1 MTKSLFHR
9 MFTRKPTTCITKNQD
24 KALIKAR
31 KNVLMMPVEFNP
43 KKAMSTPNMNNRRT
57 AMRTERGRM
66 VFSRLMDGKMVD
78 VLFLGNRAV

>member
-1 MTKSLFHR
+1 MP
-9 MFTRKPTTCITKNQD
+9 TRKPTTCITKNQD

-31 KNVLMMPVEFNP
+31 KKVLMMPVELNP
-43 KKAMSTPNMNNRRT
+43 KKAMSTPDMNKRRT

-66 VFSRLMDGKMVD
+66 VFSRLMDGKIVD